1 MTEQVVSKLKE
12 IPVFSE
18 VPEEQ
23 LTWLVQNS
31 DVKSYDTDE
40 VLFRPGDDIREVLII
55 LEGSVR
61 LQMKRG
67 NEFADLGKI
76 EKGDITGKIPFSRL
90 QSPLAYLTVVDNVLL
105 VRTHENVFPEMA
117 KQYQLIEV
125 FVHALSDRVRSYT
138 TRQNQNEK
146 LVALGKLSAGLS
158 HELNNPASAMVSSA
172 SALRSNIKAKPDK
185 FKAIMNLQLTNEQVD
200 EINELVFRKA
210 GKGSTNNQT
219 LMQRTALED
228 ELADWMEDH
237 GIDNGFEL
245 AETFAEYC
253 FEIDDFE
260 QLKAISGDSLPVI
273 LGWVEDVLTTDK
285 MVEEI
290 EDSARRISELV
301 SAVKTYSHMD
311 RGTDKEA
318 VELRKMVK
326 STITMLNHKSK
337 SKQVEI
343 YMDIPGDLPE
353 LCGYVGELN
362 QVWTNLIDNAID
374 AVDEGGIID
383 ISAKSTKDSIQ
394 LFFRDNGKGI
404 PDDIKNRI
412 FDPFFTTK
420 DVGSGTGLG
429 LDVVRKIMEKH
440 EGSIDV
446 SSKPG
451 DTVFQLTF
459 PI

>member
-1 MTEQVVSKLKE
+1 MTNQVISKLKD
-12 IPVFSE
+12 IPVFAE

-23 LTWLVQNS
+23 LEWLVENS
-31 DVKSYDTDE
+31 DVRSYDADE
-40 VLFRPGDDIREVLII
+40 ILFRPGDDIREVLII

-61 LQMKRG
+61 LQLKSG
-67 NEFADLGKI
+67 NKFADLGRL

-90 QSPLAYLTVVDNVLL
+90 QSPLAYLTVVEELL
-105 VRTHENVFPEMA
+105 VVRTHERVFPEMA
-117 KQYQLIEV
+117 NRYQLIEV
-125 FVHALSDRVRSYT
+125 FVHALSDRIRSYT

-158 HELNNPASAMVSSA
+158 HELNNPASAMVSNA
-172 SALRSNIKAKPDK
+172 AALRSNLKAKPEK
-185 FKAIMNLQLTNEQVD
+185 FKAIINLRLTNEQVD
-200 EINELVFRKA
+200 SINKIVFRKA
-210 GKGSTNNQT
+210 GKGSTNNQP

-228 ELADWMEDH
+228 ELADWMEDNS
-237 GIDNGFEL
+237 IENGFEL

-253 FEIDDFE
+253 FTTEDFE
-260 QLKAISGDSLPVI
+260 HIKSISGDSLHVV
-273 LGWVEDVLTTDK
+273 LGWIEDVLTTEK

-343 YMDIPGDLPE
+343 SMNIPEQLPE

-362 QVWTNLIDNAID
+362 QVWTNLLDNAID
-374 AVDEGGIID
+374 AVDEGGSIE
-383 ISAKSTKDSIQ
+383 ISAKSTNDSIQ

-429 LDVVRKIMEKH
+429 LDVVRKIIEKH
-440 EGSIDV
+440 DGTIDV

>member
-228 ELADWMEDH
+228 DLADWMEDH

-343 YMDIPGDLPE
+343 SMDIPGDLPE

-374 AVDEGGIID
+374 AVEEGGIID

>member
-343 YMDIPGDLPE
+343 SMDIPGDLPE